1 MFHTSK
7 EFGLEKRAINVAVCF
22 ERSHKNKWNFT
33 CMQGQRLWSWLPKWT
48 CSQLLGPSPGLCQNA
63 YPIVAQYWLPGFGPL
78 TKKSIDLRVIFV
90 QKFFEHSWL
99 ISKDDA
105 GCFNLW
111 AQEFLLKFLKNS
123 AAVWSNDKIL
133 TGKVKNAKKWSRG
146 PKYHLHIRQ
155 LCQRQ

>member
-1 MFHTSK
+1 MKFYLYAGPKALIMTPKMDMFPAPWSFSRALSK
-7 EFGLEKRAINVAVCF
+7 CLSHCGTILAARFLAFNKKVNWSQSDFCPKKFAQNIEK
-22 ERSHKNKWNFT
+22 
-33 CMQGQRLWSWLPKWT
+33 
-48 CSQLLGPSPGLCQNA
+48 
-63 YPIVAQYWLPGFGPL
+63 
-78 TKKSIDLRVIFV
+78 
-90 QKFFEHSWL
+90 SWL
-99 ISKDDA
+99 ISKDEA